1 MLTSIRGLAAATTLV
16 AGSAAFAT
24 SASAAEEAQPPEQ
37 PIVNLETAAIDLALK
52 GARGETVALDTGAIA
67 AARASK
73 PAASESALAG
83 ESGFEASANA
93 ALTTDYRFRG
103 VSLSG
108 GDMAVQ
114 GGFDIAHASGFY
126 VGTWASSIN
135 GGGAYGDVE
144 LDLYGGWSGDV
155 AEGVTLDLG
164 LLLYAYPTEA
174 NEDGIDDN
182 VNYWEPYASVGFTLG
197 PVSTTVGAAYAW
209 KQSSLAAVGKDDNL
223 YLYTDLEV
231 GVPGT
236 PVTLS
241 GHLGYTDGALAPD
254 FVSGFGPDRT
264 AWDWSVGA
272 SATIIGPL
280 SVSVAYV
287 GVEDSAISA
296 AGAAKGFTDDTIV
309 ATLSAA
315 F

>member
-1 MLTSIRGLAAATTLV
+1 MLTSVRGLAATTILVGAAAVATPAA
-16 AGSAAFAT
+16 AGELDSAIINVDA
-24 SASAAEEAQPPEQ
+24 
-37 PIVNLETAAIDLALK
+37 AAIDAALASNSD
-52 GARGETVALDTGAIA
+52 GDDVAPVTEAIPASRGSEPAEL
-67 AARASK
+67 AS
-73 PAASESALAG
+73 AVAG

-93 ALTTDYRFRG
+93 ALTSDYPFRG

-108 GDMAVQ
+108 GDMAIQ
-114 GGFDIAHASGFY
+114 GGFDIAHSSGVY

-135 GGGAYGDVE
+135 GGGAYGDLE

-164 LLLYAYPTEA
+164 ILYYAYPTEES
-174 NEDGIDDN
+174 EDGFDDD

-197 PVSTTVGAAYAW
+197 PVATTVGAAYAW

-236 PVTLS
+236 PLTLA

-254 FVSGFGPDRT
+254 FVSGAGLDRT

-272 SATIIGPL
+272 SATVLGPL

-287 GVEDSAISA
+287 GVEDTALSA

-309 ATLSAA
+309 ATLSAE